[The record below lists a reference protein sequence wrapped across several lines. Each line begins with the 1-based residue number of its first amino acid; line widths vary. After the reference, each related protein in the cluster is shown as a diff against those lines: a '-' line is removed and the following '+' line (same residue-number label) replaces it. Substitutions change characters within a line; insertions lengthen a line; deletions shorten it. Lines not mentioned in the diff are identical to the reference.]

1 MNYAF
6 YIPEFVVDSI
16 YESIHGK
23 EPQVIPDFYARIK
36 KECVHPPVYLDYL
49 KCAPVPDD
57 LKPVHFMVSV
67 RTDENDVL
75 IDSET
80 GKFFFEA
87 DTGAFHIL
95 DISLEDTVLQSC
107 KLAVDKYFDCSNAHI
122 PTVIRATAPTVPGV
136 FISKE
141 REVYV
146 YCVLVVS
153 SKMIREYS
161 NFKIKDSSFVG
172 ISSITPSESG
182 VDKVLHSALYHV
194 KGVE

>member
-6 YIPEFVVDSI
+6 YIPESVVNSI

-23 EPQVIPDFYARIK
+23 EPQVIPDFYARIR
-36 KECVHPPVYLDYL
+36 KECTSFYSMNGKFYP
-49 KCAPVPDD
+49 APDD
-57 LKPVHFMVSV
+57 SWKPVHFMVSV
-67 RTDENDVL
+67 RTDENNVL
-75 IDSET
+75 VDSKT

-87 DTGAFHIL
+87 DTSVFLIPG
-95 DISLEDTVLQSC
+95 ISLEDTVLRSC
-107 KLAVDKYFDCSNAHI
+107 KLAVDKYFDFSNAHV

-136 FISKE
+136 FINKE

-153 SKMIREYS
+153 SKMIKEYP

-194 KGVE
+194 KEVM